1 MFAFSNLKQKALVP
15 YLLRGGAAF
24 LLTAAQ
30 FGGVYA
36 PWALGAVAASGA
48 GLPGL
53 TALLATSAGALVFFD
68 FQSGLRHIAAAILI
82 FAALT
87 AFCGSKPAEKAWF
100 RPCAAACMTLLVQSV
115 YLIGRSSIQ
124 WGLCAAAAAAA
135 ALCAWGF
142 RELRSTAAQALAA
155 SALAVAVAPVAAQG
169 FSAGRIIGTWLALL
183 LAGLSTPAGSAAI
196 GGGIGLAL
204 DLSASHPAPLYAAA
218 YAIGAVT
225 ATLWKKEA
233 RPLRALTFCLT
244 VTVMT
249 LLFDADYPLSHLA
262 ESLIGAAAWLLTPSR
277 FQLRAKET
285 SPAAAL
291 PPPIHQEGAA
301 AFRALY
307 DSFFRDVPPP
317 RPENPAVLFDR
328 AAEQVCRRCALCTL
342 CWQKEYTTTYNAFND
357 ACPALLQRGRG
368 EPEDFPRHFA
378 DRCIRFSELLGA
390 INNELYAFLL
400 RRQYRSRLT
409 AARDLARQQ
418 YAQMSELLS
427 RSAQAVPASAPSR
440 PLHCQHAQILRP
452 KAGESVCGDQI
463 SAFSAGGVQYLL
475 LSDGM
480 GSGESAHAE
489 AAMTVRLLQQ
499 FLEAGIEPAPA
510 LKTLNTALTLRA
522 EDSGGFTTID
532 LLALHRDG
540 SASLYKYGAAPS
552 YLKRGGSVTRF
563 SAESLPAGLQRSDM
577 PPPAIHLT
585 FLPGSAL
592 VMVSDGVI
600 CESDEWLQDLLA
612 GWDQAD
618 PHALCERIM
627 AESLRHGGNGDDCAV
642 MVIQAEKSSE
652 NPPRQV

>member
-1 MFAFSNLKQKALVP
+1 MFVLSKLKQNALVP
-15 YLLRGGAAF
+15 YLSRGGAVF

-53 TALLATSAGALVFFD
+53 VALLATSAGALIFFD

-87 AFCGSKPAEKAWF
+87 AFCGSRPAEKAWF
-100 RPCAAACMTLLVQSV
+100 RPCTAACMTLLVQSV
-115 YLIGRSSIQ
+115 YLIGRSPIQ

-135 ALCAWGF
+135 SFCAWGF
-142 RELRSTAAQALAA
+142 REVRSTAAQTLAA
-155 SALAVAVAPVAAQG
+155 SALAAAVVPIAAQG

-183 LAGLSTPAGSAAI
+183 LAGLSTPAASAAS

-204 DLSASHPAPLYAAA
+204 DLTAAHPIPLYTAA
-218 YAIGAVT
+218 YAAGAVT
-225 ATLWKKEA
+225 AALWKKGA

-244 VTVMT
+244 VTVT
-249 LLFDADYPLSHLA
+249 VLVFDADYPLSHLA
-262 ESLIGAAAWLLTPSR
+262 ESLIGAAAWLLTPS
-277 FQLRAKET
+277 QLRFKADED
-285 SPAAAL
+285 SPAAL

-328 AAEQVCRRCALCTL
+328 AAEQVCRRCALCSL

-357 ACPALLQRGRG
+357 ACPSLLQRGRG

-378 DRCIRFSELLGA
+378 DRCIHFSELLSA

-440 PLHCQHAQILRP
+440 PLHCQHAQALRS
-452 KAGESVCGDQI
+452 KAGESVCGDQV
-463 SAFSAGGVQYLL
+463 STFSASGLQYLL

-489 AAMTVRLLQQ
+489 AAMTLRLLQQ

-522 EDSGGFTTID
+522 DDGGGFTTID

-540 SASLYKYGAAPS
+540 SAALYKYGAAPS
-552 YLKRGGSVTRF
+552 YLKRNGSVTRF
-563 SAESLPAGLQRSDM
+563 SAESLPAGLQQTDM
-577 PPPAIHLT
+577 PPPAIRLT

-592 VMVSDGVI
+592 VMISDGVI
-600 CESDEWLQDLLA
+600 SEGDEWLQNLLA
-612 GWDQAD
+612 GWDKPD

-627 AESLRHGGNGDDCAV
+627 AESLRHGGSGDDCAV